1 MAPPPVPPT
10 PDSRA
15 DRTRDGTAIGATT
28 AALTA
33 IAIFAAISIGAAT
46 PPEGTTARASA
57 PRRRVATGRI
67 EGTVE
72 ISTSLSARRPQFRIY
87 ADPGSGSLPPA
98 PPKDPIAAEL
108 RNVVVYLE
116 GDSDRLPGSDS
127 LVAAHRHASIAQRD
141 ERFSPHIVAIL
152 AGGTVD
158 FPNADDV
165 FHNVYSLSGLAGP
178 NGKGFDLGRYPKGQ
192 SRSEIFPRT
201 GAVPVF
207 CHIHSDMSAMV
218 LVLANPYFTS
228 PDEAHHFVLED
239 VPEGDYTI
247 IGWHERV
254 KPPVMRKI
262 HVAPGQ
268 TTNVDFNIPLP
279 QGGGTGTP

>member
-1 MAPPPVPPT
+1 MASPS
-10 PDSRA
+10 DSPRSRRRSRRLSVA
-15 DRTRDGTAIGATT
+15 AAVACSATALAASTLLAARSDT
-28 AALTA
+28 AA
-33 IAIFAAISIGAAT
+33 
-46 PPEGTTARASA
+46 ARRAPASNA
-57 PRRRVATGRI
+57 SRHVATGRI
-67 EGTVE
+67 EGSVE
-72 ISTSLSARRPQFRIY
+72 ISTTLSARRPQFRIY

-141 ERFSPHIVAIL
+141 ERFAPHVVALL

-158 FPNADDV
+158 FPNDDDV
-165 FHNVYSLSGLAGP
+165 FHNVYSLSNLAGP
-178 NGKGFDLGRYPKGQ
+178 GGKGFDLGRYPKGQ
-192 SRSEIFPRT
+192 SRPAVFPRV
-201 GAVPVF
+201 GAVPIF

-228 PDEAHHFVLED
+228 PDESHHFAIED

-247 IGWHERV
+247 VGWHERI
-254 KPPVMRKI
+254 KPPVMRNI
-262 HVAPGQ
+262 HVAA
-268 TTNVDFNIPLP
+268 
-279 QGGGTGTP
+279 